1 MSSIAAPK
9 PVSAGALYYPYIHL
23 EDNWLLANLLI
34 FPCIKRM
41 VPMGF
46 TPPRD
51 SLRVKA
57 LAERGHNK
65 EPLLQRADLNTTRA
79 RRAQTNLANKLER
92 DANDASF
99 IKRYDQTAARA
110 LAKTRDYGFQIH
122 MAKLSDDLKQALA
135 GKRLAWNP
143 VNKEPYAKRGEY
155 VEVHPRVGQAVM
167 STLAIACAQD
177 DGLDIV
183 GDERSGDLH
192 RCLLE
197 KELNSVYESWLGID
211 TNMEPPPAASGEE
224 LMEFIVGMVGNPS
237 KLSIDGLRSLAAERE
252 PIDAL
257 IAEL

>member
-1 MSSIAAPK
+1 MSSITAPK

-23 EDNWLLANLLI
+23 EDNWLLANLLV

-57 LAERGHNK
+57 LAEPGPNK
-65 EPLLQRADLNTTRA
+65 EPLLQSADLHTTRA

-99 IKRYDQTAARA
+99 TKRYDQKAARA

-122 MAKLSDDLKQALA
+122 MAKLSNDLKQALA

-143 VNKEPYAKRGEY
+143 VNKEPYDNA
-155 VEVHPRVGQAVM
+155 AN
-167 STLAIACAQD
+167 TLKCT
-177 DGLDIV
+177 
-183 GDERSGDLH
+183 R
-192 RCLLE
+192 
-197 KELNSVYESWLGID
+197 
-211 TNMEPPPAASGEE
+211 ASAR
-224 LMEFIVGMVGNPS
+224 L
-237 KLSIDGLRSLAAERE
+237 
-252 PIDAL
+252 
-257 IAEL
+257 